1 VSDEAKTIRG
11 LAAIKAWRI
20 ETKRKYGF
28 TAEPLALAERDGKMV
43 MTAKG
48 SGSFPGGP
56 IDFDHIFEVQ
66 GDRIVSLEIR

>member
-1 VSDEAKTIRG
+1 MRWQARRPQRG
-11 LAAIKAWRI
+11 ANDGHPATHADRHLFASGNAN
-20 ETKRKYGF
+20 
-28 TAEPLALAERDGKMV
+28 AERDGKMV
-43 MTAKG
+43 MTAKV